1 MCSRSWLA
9 ACSRKSALGLTG
21 TQGPGAA
28 PRWDG
33 VQYEWICFPYRDVQS
48 FLHFT
53 ANWALQ
59 GRRFFF
65 AVIAR
70 HCRRLDW
77 WTTTLST
84 YIRLYSKVSSKKLF
98 SNKVRI
104 TLVRISCVK
113 FDKSNIVACSF
124 AHFCREASSSK
135 SIFFH
140 YKANTVSPDSYIYIY
155 LPTYLPTSFAWR

>member
-1 MCSRSWLA
+1 MVFSMNEFVF
-9 ACSRKSALGLTG
+9 LTEMYNLSY
-21 TQGPGAA
+21 T
-28 PRWDG
+28 
-33 VQYEWICFPYRDVQS
+33 
-48 FLHFT
+48 
-53 ANWALQ
+53 LQ
-59 GRRFFF
+59 RIELCKVADFFF

-98 SNKVRI
+98 ANKVRI
-104 TLVRISCVK
+104 TLVRISFVK